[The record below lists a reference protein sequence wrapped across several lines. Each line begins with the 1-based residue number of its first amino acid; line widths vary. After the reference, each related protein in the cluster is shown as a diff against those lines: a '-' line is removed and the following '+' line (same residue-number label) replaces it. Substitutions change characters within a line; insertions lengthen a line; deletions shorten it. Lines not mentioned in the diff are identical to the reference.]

1 MDYHTDLTLSHVEQM
16 AAQAQLMNGQLYQQ
30 GGSILPECRPLLM
43 NGQPQFSNQAI
54 ADVINTISEAIAYEH
69 IHSGSEQV
77 LGILDRALTMARG
90 LLHD

>member
-1 MDYHTDLTLSHVEQM
+1 MDYQADMTVSSIEQTV
-16 AAQAQLMNGQLYQQ
+16 AQA
-30 GGSILPECRPLLM
+30 ILM